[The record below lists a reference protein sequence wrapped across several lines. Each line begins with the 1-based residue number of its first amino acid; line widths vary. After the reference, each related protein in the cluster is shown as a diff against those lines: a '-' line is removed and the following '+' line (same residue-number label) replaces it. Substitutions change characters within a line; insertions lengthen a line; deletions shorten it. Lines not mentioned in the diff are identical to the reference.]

1 MKFAVAALALLAF
14 TTACSRG
21 GTPAEPQEP
30 ARVLTAKDI
39 VIPGYVTASVDDSG
53 RAGINGDDPK
63 RHPAE
68 IIAFSGVKPGDKML
82 ELIPGVG
89 YWTRIL
95 SKIAGPSGHVYA
107 VWPQQYARYSVGNVE
122 SLTALSK
129 TPDYRNVTVTI
140 LPTPVLSA
148 PESLDL
154 VFTSQNY
161 HDYPAE
167 FMGSHDPA
175 VLNDAAFKML
185 KPGGTY
191 IVIDHVAAPGTTLGQ
206 TGELH
211 RIDPAL
217 VKQQA
222 KAAGFEFA
230 GELDVLRN
238 PQDKYDL
245 KVFDPRVRGKTDKF
259 ALKFRKP
266 AR

>member
-1 MKFAVAALALLAF
+1 MRIIVAALAVLALIG
-14 TTACSRG
+14 CDRG
-21 GTPAEPQEP
+21 GTPAEREQP
-30 ARVLTAKDI
+30 APVLTAKDI
-39 VIPGYVTASVDDSG
+39 TVPDYVTAAINDPN
-53 RAGINGDDPK
+53 RAKINGDDPK

-68 IIAFSGVKPGDKML
+68 ILAFSGVKPGDKVL
-82 ELIPGVG
+82 ELISGAG

-95 SKIAGPSGHVYA
+95 SKIVGPKGHIYA
-107 VWPQQYARYSVGNVE
+107 VWPQQYARYSVGNVQ

-129 TPDYRNVTVTI
+129 TPEFSNVTVTI
-140 LPTPVLSA
+140 TPTPVLSA

-175 VLNDAAFKML
+175 VLNDAVFKML

-191 IVIDHVAAPGTTLGQ
+191 IVIDHAAAPGTTLAQ
-206 TGELH
+206 TAKLH
-211 RIDPAL
+211 RIDPEL
-217 VKQQA
+217 VKKQA
-222 KAAGFEFA
+222 AKAGFEFA

-238 PQDKYDL
+238 RTDKYDL
-245 KVFDPRVRGKTDKF
+245 EVFAPEVRGRTDKF

-266 AR
+266 AN

>member
-1 MKFAVAALALLAF
+1 MKIAAAAIALLLLG
-14 TTACSRG
+14 ACDRA
-21 GTPAEPQEP
+21 GTPAEQPP
-30 ARVLTAKDI
+30 RVLTAKDI
-39 VIPGYVTASVDDSG
+39 AIPDHVAAAVSDPS
-53 RAGINGDDPK
+53 RAALNGDDPK

-68 IIAFSGVKPGDKML
+68 IVAFSGAKPGDKML
-82 ELIPGVG
+82 ELIPGAG

-95 SKIAGPSGHVYA
+95 SKIAGPAGHVYA

-122 SLTALSK
+122 ALTALSK
-129 TPDYRNVTVTI
+129 TPDFGNVTVTI

-167 FMGSHDPA
+167 FMGSHDPK
-175 VLNDAAFKML
+175 VLNDAVFKML

-191 IVIDHVAAPGTTLGQ
+191 IVIDHAAQPGTTLAQ
-206 TGELH
+206 TAELH

-222 KAAGFEFA
+222 AAAGFEFA

-238 PQDKYDL
+238 PSDRYDL
-245 KVFDPRVRGKTDKF
+245 EVFDPLVRGKTDKF

>member
-1 MKFAVAALALLAF
+1 MNPKLLA
-14 TTACSRG
+14 
-21 GTPAEPQEP
+21 
-30 ARVLTAKDI
+30 
-39 VIPGYVTASVDDSG
+39 
-53 RAGINGDDPK
+53 AGILLAMASCQKAAAPVDQPSAEATQQAVTQAIADPGRNAQKADDAK

-68 IIAFSGVKPGDKML
+68 IFTFAGAKPGDKVL
-82 ELIPGVG
+82 ELIPGSG

-95 SKIAGPSGHVYA
+95 SKIVGPSGHVYA

-122 SLTALSK
+122 ALRAMSK
-129 TPDYRNVTVTI
+129 DPQYPNVTVTV

-148 PESLDL
+148 PEPLDI

-175 VLNDAAFKML
+175 VLNDAVFKML

-191 IVIDHVAAPGTTLGQ
+191 IVIDHAAAPGTSLAQ
-206 TGELH
+206 TAELH

-217 VKQQA
+217 VKKQTA
-222 KAAGFEFA
+222 AAGFEFA
-230 GELDVLRN
+230 GEIDVLRN
-238 PQDKYDL
+238 PADQYDL
-245 KVFDPRVRGKTDKF
+245 KVFDEKVRGKTDKF

-266 AR
+266 AN